1 MNRKRSPARVTA
13 SCRVGSIKTIERF
26 AVLRNMLMELAS
38 EFRSLRAPQDDGQKL
53 IYPQWS
59 SLPDVVE
66 TNRRQLSRAD
76 CDLQGRRLSTLSAS
90 ARHTLVQRAIEYTS
104 RYRDVSER
112 VLKLASS
119 ATPPFILSG
128 HQPQLV
134 HPGVWYKSFVLG
146 RLAHRTSAVG
156 IHLLID
162 SDLCRSVSIRV
173 PTGSIDEPRVEAV
186 AYDEPSPEVPY
197 EERAIRDVA
206 TLANF
211 AQRVMALVKPFV
223 AEPIVEQMWP
233 LVLERNPAQN
243 NLGLRMAQGRHAYE
257 ESWHND
263 TLELPQSAVCQLPEF
278 AWFVAHVLA
287 HLPRFWAA
295 HNDALSAYRRA
306 HRLRNRA
313 QPVPDLD
320 EVDGWLESPFWIWS
334 TSDPQRRP
342 LFAHQSADE
351 ITLTDRHAHSIKLSL
366 SADADAKRAVEQ
378 LLSLAGRGIKIR
390 TRALTTTLFA
400 RLMLSDLFLHGIGG
414 AKYDQVTDQIARQF
428 FGFELPKFA
437 TVSATLR
444 LPIPHPPVNA
454 VSESELTQQMRQL
467 RYHPERFAT
476 DNGQIAAE
484 KLSKVEQLVAAKRRW
499 VKTAK
504 TRENA
509 RQRHAAITA
518 ANNALQPYVSE
529 LRHQLEWQKG
539 ELAHRKRA
547 NAVLDSREYSFC
559 LHPRQHFQRLLLD
572 DPALLP

>member
-1 MNRKRSPARVTA
+1 VTA
-13 SCRVGSIKTIERF
+13 SCRASSIKTIERF

-38 EFRSLRAPQDDGQKL
+38 EFRSLRAPQHDGQKL

-66 TNRRQLSRAD
+66 TNRRQLSSAD
-76 CDLQGRRLSTLSAS
+76 CDLQGRRLSMLSSS
-90 ARHTLVQRAIEYTS
+90 ARHTLVQRAINYTR
-104 RYRDVSER
+104 RYRDVSQR

-119 ATPPFILSG
+119 ANTPFILSG

-134 HPGVWYKSFVLG
+134 HPGVWYKNFVLG
-146 RLAHRTSAVG
+146 GLARRLDGVG

-173 PTGSIDEPRVEAV
+173 PTGSIDDPRVEAV
-186 AYDEPSPEVPY
+186 AYDEPMPEVPY
-197 EERAIRDVA
+197 EERAIRDVT
-206 TLANF
+206 TLASF
-211 AQRVMALVKPFV
+211 AQRVMTLVKPLV
-223 AEPIVEQMWP
+223 AAPIVDQMWP

-263 TLELPQSAVCQLPEF
+263 TLELPQSAVCRLPEF

-295 HNDALSAYRRA
+295 HNDALAAYRRA
-306 HRLRNRA
+306 HHLRNRA

-351 ITLTDRHAHSIKLSL
+351 ITLTDRHAHSIKFSL
-366 SADADAKRAVEQ
+366 SAEVDATRAVEQ

-476 DNGQIAAE
+476 ANGPAAPG
-484 KLSKVEQLVAAKRRW
+484 KLSNVEQLVAAKRRW
-499 VKTAK
+499 VETEKTS
-504 TRENA
+504 ENA

-518 ANNALQPYVSE
+518 ANEALQPYVSG
-529 LRHQLEWQKG
+529 LRQEFEWQRE

-547 NAVLDSREYSFC
+547 NNLLDSREYSFC
-559 LHPRQHFQRLLLD
+559 LQPRQHFERLLLD

>member
-1 MNRKRSPARVTA
+1 
-13 SCRVGSIKTIERF
+13 
-26 AVLRNMLMELAS
+26 MLMELAS

-53 IYPQWS
+53 IYPRWS
-59 SLPDVVE
+59 SLPEVVE
-66 TNRRQLSRAD
+66 TNRRQLSHAD
-76 CDLQGRRLSTLSAS
+76 CDLQGRRLSMLSAS
-90 ARHTLVQRAIEYTS
+90 ARQTLFDRAIDYTGG
-104 RYRDVSER
+104 YRDVSQR

-119 ATPPFILSG
+119 THTPFVLSG
-128 HQPQLV
+128 HQPQLF
-134 HPGVWYKSFVLG
+134 HPGVWYKNFVLG
-146 RLAHRTSAVG
+146 GLARRLDGVG

-162 SDLCRSVSIRV
+162 SDLCRSVSIRL

-197 EERAIRDVA
+197 EERAIRDVT
-206 TLANF
+206 TLASF
-211 AQRVMALVKPFV
+211 AQRVSDLVKPLV
-223 AEPIVEQMWP
+223 AAPLVEQMWP

-287 HLPRFWAA
+287 HLPRFWGA
-295 HNDALSAYRRA
+295 HNDALAAYRRA
-306 HRLRNRA
+306 HHLRNRA

-351 ITLTDRHAHSIKLSL
+351 ITLTDRHAHSIKFSL
-366 SADADAKRAVEQ
+366 SAEVDATRAVEQ

-476 DNGQIAAE
+476 ANGPAAPG
-484 KLSKVEQLVAAKRRW
+484 KLSNVEQLVAAKRRW
-499 VKTAK
+499 VETEKTS
-504 TRENA
+504 ENA

-518 ANNALQPYVSE
+518 ANEALQPYVSG
-529 LRHQLEWQKG
+529 LRQEFEWQRE

-547 NAVLDSREYSFC
+547 NNLLDSREYSFC
-559 LHPRQHFQRLLLD
+559 LQPRQHFERLLLD